1 MEAQRISTLDMSKDQ
16 WLEHRYNGIG
26 GSEVSSVLGL
36 NPYKSSAE
44 LWWEKVLRV
53 NRTEENQAMH
63 WGKALEDVIADRWQY
78 WDGDAEQMIKNFNDA
93 NVKRRC
99 RRINA
104 ILTNPNC
111 PWLFAN
117 VDRTI
122 CMDLVTLARPGILE
136 IKTVSGWAADQW
148 KDGIPPY
155 YLIQLQTYLLVTGYN
170 YGEIVILRDGRYMEV
185 IPFSREE
192 QIIDKIIQKTKVFW
206 ETVQTARELLSPY
219 NWTGE
224 IQENIFKSIQDL
236 DEDVKQKLSELEP
249 APDDSVAYENY
260 LKERYRIV
268 QSEIQGSP
276 ELRERAI
283 AYQSYNES
291 IKHYEGLKR
300 GCANILK
307 AYMKESD
314 VMNFEDGKVT
324 HREDSRGARR
334 LTVKMK
340 GGKE

>member
-78 WDGDAEQMIKNFNDA
+78 WDGDAEQMIKNFNEG
-93 NVKRRC
+93 NIKRKC
-99 RRINA
+99 RRVNA
-104 ILTNPNC
+104 ILTNPAC
-111 PWLFAN
+111 DWLFAN
-117 VDRTI
+117 VDRYINLDIT
-122 CMDLVTLARPGILE
+122 TLARPGILE
-136 IKTVSGWAADQW
+136 IKTVSGWAVDQW

-170 YGEIVILRDGRYMEV
+170 YGEIVILRDGRFMEV

-192 QIIDKIIQKTKVFW
+192 QIIDKIIERTKVFW
-206 ETVQTARELLSPY
+206 ESVEAARTIIDGY
-219 NWTGE
+219 NLE
-224 IQENIFKSIQDL
+224 QFENPFEAISHLPDNLKEQLF
-236 DEDVKQKLSELEP
+236 ELEP

-268 QSEIQGSP
+268 PSEIQGSP